1 MGDEK
6 RSICISWHRKKAG
19 RENSKSESCEA
30 GVSLTCVIVRFT
42 GCSEW
47 DYYEKNSHKRLD
59 KELPEVFS
67 LQAATAQEVEIE
79 GFFGKRIGEVSL

>member
-1 MGDEK
+1 MH
-6 RSICISWHRKKAG
+6 ILAQKKAD

-47 DYYEKNSHKRLD
+47 DYYEKNAHKRLD

-67 LQAATAQEVEIE
+67 LQAATAQKWKLK
-79 GFFGKRIGEVSL
+79 GFLVRGLEKCLFNGNP